1 MADSSTEFCRQ
12 TPAQLECPLSCHVGA
27 ERREAWRKLNMEI
40 GRKNRAAIDGC
51 NAMFAVLTATDA
63 TGQRPFRP
71 FQIFH

>member
-1 MADSSTEFCRQ
+1 VLYDPWAHQGDIGAVQVLPS
-12 TPAQLECPLSCHVGA
+12 GA